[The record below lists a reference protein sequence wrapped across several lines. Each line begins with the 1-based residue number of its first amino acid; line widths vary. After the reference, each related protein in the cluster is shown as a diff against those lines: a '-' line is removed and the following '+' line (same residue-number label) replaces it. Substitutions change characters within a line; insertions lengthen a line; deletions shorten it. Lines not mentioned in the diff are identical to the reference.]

1 MALVPYPS
9 ASMAATRAAART
21 AIRSALKASET
32 DLPDEDV
39 DRLAGFASARI
50 QKFAP
55 AAPDE
60 AKDEAA
66 IRLVAYMRQRPI
78 ALRSIDAGGNLRLE
92 FATSGMQRPFVASG
106 ARAMLSPWVTR
117 RALPAV
123 DPDIETA

>member
-1 MALVPYPS
+1 MALVPFPPPN
-9 ASMAATRAAART
+9 MVATRQTARA
-21 AIRSALKASET
+21 AIRDALKTTDT
-32 DLPDEDV
+32 DLPDEDL

-60 AKDEAA
+60 AKDEAL
-66 IRLVAYMRQRPI
+66 IRLVAYMRQRPS

-92 FATSGMQRPFVASG
+92 FATSGLQRPFVASG
-106 ARAMLSPWVTR
+106 ARAMLSPWVSR

-123 DPDIETA
+123 DPDLETA